1 MALRLPYIVAFLAA
15 TSMADARSIPRDL
28 QAGRMM
34 MRRRMH
40 NNGKRSSP
48 RRVVRPTVAPGI
60 E

>member
-1 MALRLPYIVAFLAA
+1 MALLLPCIVVFLAN
-15 TSMADARSIPRDL
+15 TSVADARSIPRDL

-34 MRRRMH
+34 MWRRMH

-48 RRVVRPTVAPGI
+48 CRVVRPPVAPGI